1 MKRTLQIT
9 ILLAMCLCAGWLRA
23 QTSSATLQLTV
34 TKAPGPA
41 AVTVVSSATTVP
53 AGGQVNFGVTVE
65 PSTAG
70 APTPTGQVELLA
82 TLPGSTTPTLVNTFP
97 LVNGSMTCSYPLLA
111 TAPVGTYALIF
122 AYSGDVN
129 YTKSSSYQ

>member
-9 ILLAMCLCAGWLRA
+9 ILLAIYLCAGWLRA

-41 AVTVVSSATTVP
+41 AVSVVSSATTVP
-53 AGGQVNFGVTVE
+53 AGGVANFGVTVQ
-65 PSTAG
+65 PSAAG
-70 APTPTGQVELLA
+70 APIPTGQVELLA
-82 TLPGSTTPTLVNTFP
+82 TLPGATAPVLVSTFP
-97 LVNGSMTCSYPLLA
+97 LVNGSMTCSYPLPA

-129 YTKSSSYQ
+129 YTKSTSYQ